1 MNKILLGA
9 VACCIMGA
17 PSVFG
22 SNVNTTC
29 SPFPTS
35 FANGAGSGSA
45 ACPGFDVPLGDTLT
59 GVEIW
64 YESDFQFGATDN
76 TVVVT
81 FTPGADF
88 VTSPTSCTIFG
99 AASTSDTNSCG
110 VYSGVVNA
118 PGTTEVAALSTDWAA
133 LAEFGFSVSE
143 SSIVTSGS
151 VATSSAAVIVEYDF
165 TPTVTSSAP
174 EPGSMMLLGSGLL
187 VAGLIGRKK
196 LVRQ

>member
-1 MNKILLGA
+1 
-9 VACCIMGA
+9 
-17 PSVFG
+17 
-22 SNVNTTC
+22 
-29 SPFPTS
+29 
-35 FANGAGSGSA
+35 
-45 ACPGFDVPLGDTLT
+45 
-59 GVEIW
+59 
-64 YESDFQFGATDN
+64 
-76 TVVVT
+76 
-81 FTPGADF
+81 
-88 VTSPTSCTIFG
+88 
-99 AASTSDTNSCG
+99 